1 MYRFPTGSAW
11 WFFFVFFFFPYNT
24 LCASGPHR
32 EVVGS
37 VYPQKQEPHL
47 GHTVLGYSAWPGPSS
62 PASCFDTA
70 PPFSAAVKK
79 NRPQVARQPVIKLF
93 FFLAVLYFQFLACEF
108 DLIKTTTTSDP
119 FLQLLFVRAVQ
130 ADIISV
136 DCVCSDWLVC
146 CFLQPLNCALCP
158 IRRRWTNM
166 ASKGWTNPTTWS
178 WRAGMYKNTSLDS
191 VHTLTHS
198 WNIHYLLIRQ
208 RSAVLEVDDSS
219 HKHSL
224 LHQWLQR
231 IRTLLHNTADLQRDC
246 QRDRTVPVLL
256 QRPESRRW
264 QNFSCSLCVCPRYN
278 SF

>member
-1 MYRFPTGSAW
+1 MG
-11 WFFFVFFFFPYNT
+11 FFFLPYNT

-47 GHTVLGYSAWPGPSS
+47 GHSVLGYSVWPGPSS

-79 NRPQVARQPVIKLF
+79 KKKKKKAPSCQTASYKAF
-93 FFLAVLYFQFLACEF
+93 FSLAVLYFQFRASEF
-108 DLIKTTTTSDP
+108 DLIETITTSDP
-119 FLQLLFVRAVQ
+119 FLQLLLIGAVQ

-146 CFLQPLNCALCP
+146 CFLQPLNCALCL

-191 VHTLTHS
+191 VHPLTRT
-198 WNIHYLLIRQ
+198 WNIRCLLIRQ

-219 HKHSL
+219 YEHSL
-224 LHQWLQR
+224 LHQRLQR
-231 IRTLLHNTADLQRDC
+231 IGTLLHNTADLQRDR

-264 QNFSCSLCVCPRYN
+264 QDFSGSLCVCPRYN